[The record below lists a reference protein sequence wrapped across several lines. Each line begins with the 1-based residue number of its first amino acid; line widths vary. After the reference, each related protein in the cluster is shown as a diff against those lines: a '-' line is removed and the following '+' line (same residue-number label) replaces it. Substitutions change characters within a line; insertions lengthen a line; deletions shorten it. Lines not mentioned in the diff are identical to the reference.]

1 MPIVFEV
8 YYADGSHDSKTEW
21 IEKETHVVK
30 VPNGGNKKASVFE
43 RVGIT
48 DVTITYDRPGVKGR
62 EGKIWGQLVHYGFK
76 NLGFGSAKESPWRA
90 GANEC
95 TTISFSTDVKIEGQS
110 LAAGKYGLFMAMAG
124 TEATVIFSKNS
135 TAWGSYFYKPEEDAL
150 KVTVKTVPIT
160 ELIERLKYEFLDETD
175 NSATIALEWEHLK
188 IPFKVE
194 VDLDKTMMASM
205 HNELQGDKG
214 FTWQNFQFAANYAAD
229 HNINLDEALVWANDA
244 IDPSYDGQKN
254 FSTLSTKAKLLT
266 KLNKNTEAEV
276 LMKEAMP
283 LASMQE
289 LYNYGKNL
297 IALKK
302 PKEALDVFKMNAAK
316 YPNEFFGLIG
326 LVRGYSAVGD
336 YKQALVTAKV
346 AQTKAT
352 EDNYKATISTMIS
365 KLEQGKDV
373 N

>member
-1 MPIVFEV
+1 MRKYFMFSLLIFCSVFQKLQ
-8 YYADGSHDSKTEW
+8 AQNLN
-21 IEKETHVVK
+21 IP
-30 VPNGGNKKASVFE
+30 PNGGNKKASVSE
-43 RVGIT
+43 RIGIT
-48 DVTITYDRPGVKGR
+48 DVAITYDRPAVKGR

-76 NLGFGSAKESPWRA
+76 NLGYGTAKESPWRA

-110 LAAGKYGLFMAMAG
+110 LAAGKYGLFIAMAA
-124 TEATVIFSKNS
+124 TEATIIFSKNS

-160 ELIERLKYEFLDETD
+160 ELIERLKYEFLDQTE
-175 NSATIALEWEHLK
+175 NSATIALEWERLK

-194 VDLDKTMMASM
+194 VDLEKTQIASM
-205 HNELQGDKG
+205 HSELQGEKA
-214 FTWQNFQFAANYAAD
+214 TWQNFQYAANYAAD
-229 HNINLDEALVWANDA
+229 HNTNLDEALVWANSA
-244 IDPSYDGQKN
+244 MEPNYDGQKN
-254 FSTLSTKAKLLT
+254 FSTLSTKAKVLS
-266 KLNKNTEAEV
+266 KFNKDTEAQA

-283 LASMQE
+283 LASMSE
-289 LYNYGKNL
+289 LYQYGKNL

-302 PKEALDVFKMNAAK
+302 PKDALEAFKLNASK
-316 YPNEFFGLIG
+316 FPNEFLGLLG

-336 YKQALVTAKV
+336 FKQALIYAKQ
-346 AQTKAT
+346 AQPKAN
-352 EDNYKATISTMIS
+352 EDNYKSTIATMIS